1 MEVEPRGSFHREKA
15 KVSTE
20 PCQHP
25 QGRALGIWSGKK
37 RTGFYIPKLTLAQD

>member
-1 MEVEPRGSFHREKA
+1 MEAGSRGSYHGEKA

-37 RTGFYIPKLTLAQD
+37 QDSTFLS

>member
-1 MEVEPRGSFHREKA
+1 MEVGPRGSYHGEKA

-20 PCQHP
+20 PCQRP

-37 RTGFYIPKLTLAQD
+37 GTRLYIPKLTLAQD